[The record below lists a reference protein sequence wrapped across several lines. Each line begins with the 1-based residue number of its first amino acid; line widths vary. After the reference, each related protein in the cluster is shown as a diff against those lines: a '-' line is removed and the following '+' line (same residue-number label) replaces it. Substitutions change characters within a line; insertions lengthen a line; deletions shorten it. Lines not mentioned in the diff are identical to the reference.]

1 MKPTGIIRRT
11 DDFGRIVIPKEI
23 KNRVNIENGDPL
35 EIFIENNDI
44 ILRKYNNTDEIA
56 QNCARWVNQYK
67 NKIIS
72 ITNIEGKT
80 SCVFHSNS
88 GIKQASVIYC
98 PSDKFDLNVAICYC
112 AKKVGFQIEGI

>member
-1 MKPTGIIRRT
+1 MKKLGTTKNYNGNIYIT
-11 DDFGRIVIPKEI
+11 KEI
-23 KNRVNIENGDPL
+23 RKNLDIKDGEIL
-35 EIFIENNDI
+35 EIFTENNSI
-44 ILRKYNNTDEIA
+44 ILKKDTKTDEIA
-56 QNCARWVNQYK
+56 QNCARWVDQYK
-67 NKIIS
+67 NRIIS

-98 PSDKFDLNVAICYC
+98 PSDKFDLNIAICYC